1 MRIAVSSQL
10 SAISYVLQLTLNA
23 ISQIS
28 HLISLPM
35 NKIIKYVITDILR
48 NRIVLFYTVFL
59 LASSFTVFSLEDSS
73 SKGLLSL
80 LNIILIVVP
89 LVSIIFSTIYVY
101 NSAEFVELLVS
112 QPLKRK
118 TIWLSLFAGL
128 AASLSIAFFIG
139 AGIPVLIYQA
149 NIIGFT
155 MITVGI
161 VLSVIFVAIALLATV
176 KMRDKAK
183 GIGAA
188 IMLWLYFSL
197 LFDGFVLF
205 LLFQFA
211 DYPLEKP
218 MIAVSALN
226 PIDLSRI
233 LILLQLDV
241 SAMMGYTGAVFKDF
255 FGTSTGLIFSF
266 SVLLLWIALPVWY
279 STRQFRTKDL

>member
-1 MRIAVSSQL
+1 
-10 SAISYVLQLTLNA
+10 
-23 ISQIS
+23 
-28 HLISLPM
+28 M

-48 NRIVLFYTVFL
+48 NRIVIIYTLFL
-59 LASSFTVFSLEDSS
+59 LAASLSVFGLEDNS

-80 LNIILIVVP
+80 LNIILIIVP
-89 LVSIIFSTIYVY
+89 LVSIVFSTIYAY
-101 NSAEFVELLVS
+101 NSSEFIELLVS

-128 AASLSIAFFIG
+128 AFSLSIAFFIG

-149 NIIGFT
+149 NTIGIA
-155 MITVGI
+155 MILTG
-161 VLSVIFVAIALLATV
+161 VLISVIFTAIALLATV
-176 KMRDKAK
+176 WTRDKAK

-197 LFDGFVLF
+197 LFDGLVLF

-255 FGTSTGLIFSF
+255 FDTIPGMVFSSTILI
-266 SVLLLWIALPVWY
+266 LWVIIPLWL
-279 STRQFRTKDL
+279 STKRFNTKDL

>member
-1 MRIAVSSQL
+1 
-10 SAISYVLQLTLNA
+10 
-23 ISQIS
+23 
-28 HLISLPM
+28 M
-35 NKIIKYVITDILR
+35 NKIIKYVIADILR
-48 NRIVLFYTVFL
+48 NKIVLVYTLFL
-59 LASSFTVFSLEDSS
+59 LAASFTVFSLEDNS

-89 LVSIIFSTIYVY
+89 LVSIIFSTIYIY
-101 NSAEFVELLVS
+101 NSAEFIELLVS

-118 TIWLSLFAGL
+118 SIWLSLFTGL

-139 AGIPVLIYQA
+139 AGIPVLIFQA
-149 NIIGFT
+149 NMIGFT
-155 MITVGI
+155 MIITGI
-161 VLSVIFVAIALLATV
+161 LLSIIFVAIAMLSTV
-176 KMRDKAK
+176 KTRDKAK

-211 DYPLEKP
+211 DYPMEKF
-218 MIAVSALN
+218 MIGVSAFN

-255 FGTSTGLIFSF
+255 FGTYTGLLFSF
-266 SVLLLWIALPVWY
+266 SVLLFWIILPVWY
-279 STRQFRTKDL
+279 STRKFNTKDL

>member
-1 MRIAVSSQL
+1 
-10 SAISYVLQLTLNA
+10 
-23 ISQIS
+23 
-28 HLISLPM
+28 M

-48 NRIVLFYTVFL
+48 NKIVVIYTVFL
-59 LASSFTVFSLEDSS
+59 LAASFSVFSLEDNS

-89 LVSIIFSTIYVY
+89 LVSVIFSTIYMY
-101 NSAEFVELLVS
+101 NSVEFIELLVS
-112 QPLKRK
+112 QPLKRRS
-118 TIWLSLFAGL
+118 IWLSLFAGL
-128 AASLSIAFFIG
+128 ACSLSIAFFIG

-149 NIIGFT
+149 NRIGLT
-155 MITVGI
+155 MILTGVI
-161 VLSVIFVAIALLATV
+161 LSVIFAAIAFLATV

-197 LFDGFVLF
+197 LFDGLVLF

-211 DYPLEKP
+211 DYPMEKP
-218 MIAVSALN
+218 MIALSALN

-255 FGTSTGLIFSF
+255 FGTSTGLMFSF
-266 SVLLLWIALPVWY
+266 FVLLSWIIIPVWY
-279 STRQFRTKDL
+279 STRKFNSKDL

>member
-1 MRIAVSSQL
+1 MK
-10 SAISYVLQLTLNA
+10 
-23 ISQIS
+23 
-28 HLISLPM
+28 
-35 NKIIKYVITDILR
+35 KIIKYVIADILR
-48 NRIVLFYTVFL
+48 NKIVLVYTLFL
-59 LASSFTVFSLEDSS
+59 LVTSFSVFGLEDNN

-101 NSAEFVELLVS
+101 NSAEFIELLVS

-118 TIWLSLFAGL
+118 TIWLSLFNGL

-139 AGIPVLIYQA
+139 AGLPVLIYQA
-149 NIIGFT
+149 NAIGLT
-155 MITVGI
+155 MILIGTL
-161 VLSVIFVAIALLATV
+161 LSIIFVAIAMLATV
-176 KMRDKAK
+176 KTRDKAK

-197 LFDGFVLF
+197 LFDGLVLF

-211 DYPLEKP
+211 DYPMEKP
-218 MIAVSALN
+218 MIALSALN

-255 FGTSTGLIFSF
+255 FGTAEGLTFSF
-266 SVLLLWIALPVWY
+266 FILLLWIVLPVWY
-279 STRQFRTKDL
+279 ATRKFNTKDL

>member
-1 MRIAVSSQL
+1 MK
-10 SAISYVLQLTLNA
+10 
-23 ISQIS
+23 
-28 HLISLPM
+28 
-35 NKIIKYVITDILR
+35 KIFKYVVTDILR
-48 NRIVLFYTVFL
+48 NKIVLIYTVFL
-59 LASSFTVFSLEDSS
+59 LVSSLSVFSLEDNN

-89 LVSIIFSTIYVY
+89 LVSIIFSSIYIY
-101 NSAEFVELLVS
+101 NSAEFIELLVS

-118 TIWLSLFAGL
+118 SIWLSLFSGL

-149 NIIGFT
+149 NAIGIT
-155 MITVGI
+155 MLLIGI
-161 VLSVIFVAIALLATV
+161 LLSIIFVAIAMLATV

-197 LFDGFVLF
+197 LFDGLVLF

-211 DYPLEKP
+211 DYPMEKP
-218 MIAVSALN
+218 MIAISAFN

-255 FGTSTGLIFSF
+255 FGTYTGISF
-266 SVLLLWIALPVWY
+266 SIFILLLWIAVPVWY
-279 STRQFRTKDL
+279 STRKFNTKDL